1 MEARLSQEPQFA
13 PAILCL
19 VWGVETLPDQPS
31 TNSPAAKTY
40 GSSTAPS
47 YYELLGVSPG
57 DTAQRLR
64 QAHRDLSKLYHPDT
78 TRFPAEEA
86 RLRFEQVQKAY
97 EVLSDRAQRLQYD
110 LQIGA
115 IAPPKSMIPKR
126 PERVAIESS
135 AYLSAEDR
143 PLSSGELFSLF
154 ILGVTFLGC
163 LLLALALGFARGEA
177 LMPTPSWQTTAPVP
191 SAELKP
197 KDLNFNQTEFDPSDA
212 QPPGFLLDAKDS

>member
-1 MEARLSQEPQFA
+1 M
-13 PAILCL
+13 
-19 VWGVETLPDQPS
+19 PDKQSATNAGAQKMGKCS
-31 TNSPAAKTY
+31 TPN
-40 GSSTAPS
+40 
-47 YYELLGVSPG
+47 YYDLLGVTPG

-78 TRFPAEEA
+78 TGFPAEEA

-115 IAPPKSMIPKR
+115 IAPPKSMIPQR
-126 PERVAIESS
+126 PERVEIESS

-143 PLSSGELFSLF
+143 PLSSGEVFSLF

-163 LLLALALGFARGEA
+163 LVLALALGLARGEA
-177 LMPTPSWQTTAPVP
+177 LMPTPSWQTTAPIP
-191 SAELKP
+191 SAERKNP
-197 KDLNFNQTEFDPSDA
+197 EIKFNQPEFSQPGFNQAGLISKAQPSDC
-212 QPPGFLLDAKDS
+212 PPVNNSQVEQSSSNFAI

>member
-1 MEARLSQEPQFA
+1 MTDKQSA
-13 PAILCL
+13 PPHSGAQTT
-19 VWGVETLPDQPS
+19 GQ
-31 TNSPAAKTY
+31 
-40 GSSTAPS
+40 SSAPN
-47 YYELLGVSPG
+47 YYELLGVTPG

-97 EVLSDRAQRLQYD
+97 ELLSDRAQRLQYD

-115 IAPPKSMIPKR
+115 IAPPKSMVPQR
-126 PERVAIESS
+126 PERAEMESS

-143 PLSSGELFSLF
+143 PLSPGELFSLF

-163 LLLALALGFARGEA
+163 LLLALALGLARGEA
-177 LMPTPSWQTTAPVP
+177 LMPLPSWQSAAPTAAVERATQASP
-191 SAELKP
+191 
-197 KDLNFNQTEFDPSDA
+197 FNQTQFN
-212 QPPGFLLDAKDS
+212 PPGLKQPGLRPEAEKRD

>member
-1 MEARLSQEPQFA
+1 M
-13 PAILCL
+13 L
-19 VWGVETLPDQPS
+19 VWVLEALPDKQS
-31 TNSPAAKTY
+31 ANRSGAQAQ
-40 GSSTAPS
+40 GNGTAPS

-86 RLRFEQVQKAY
+86 RIRFEQVQKAY

-110 LQIGA
+110 LRIGA
-115 IAPPKSMIPKR
+115 IQPPKSMIPQR
-126 PERVAIESS
+126 PERVEVESS

-154 ILGVTFLGC
+154 ILGITFLGC
-163 LLLALALGFARGEA
+163 LLLALALGLARGEA
-177 LMPTPSWQTTAPVP
+177 LMPTPSWQSMEPSQETAFSVTPEWVMP
-191 SAELKP
+191 E
-197 KDLNFNQTEFDPSDA
+197 
-212 QPPGFLLDAKDS
+212 

>member
-1 MEARLSQEPQFA
+1 M
-13 PAILCL
+13 
-19 VWGVETLPDQPS
+19 PDQQS
-31 TNSPAAKTY
+31 ATSSAAQAK
-40 GSSTAPS
+40 GSGALPN
-47 YYELLGVSPG
+47 YYDLLGVTPG

-115 IAPPKSMIPKR
+115 IAPPKPMVPQR
-126 PERVAIESS
+126 PERVEVESS

-143 PLSSGELFSLF
+143 PLSSGEMFSLF

-163 LLLALALGFARGEA
+163 LVLALALGFARGEA
-177 LMPTPSWQTTAPVP
+177 LMPTPSWQTVAPMPAMEQPAKNQPVKELQNLSAPQHSP
-191 SAELKP
+191 S
-197 KDLNFNQTEFDPSDA
+197 LNSRHQA
-212 QPPGFLLDAKDS
+212 

>member
-1 MEARLSQEPQFA
+1 M
-13 PAILCL
+13 
-19 VWGVETLPDQPS
+19 PDKQ
-31 TNSPAAKTY
+31 
-40 GSSTAPS
+40 SSTHTEAQTAGTSSTPN
-47 YYELLGVSPG
+47 YYELLGVEPG

-115 IAPPKSMIPKR
+115 IAPPKSMIPQR
-126 PERVAIESS
+126 PERVEVESS

-163 LLLALALGFARGEA
+163 LILALALGLARGEA
-177 LMPTPSWQTTAPVP
+177 LMPTPSWQSAPPMPAMERATKVLSLNP
-191 SAELKP
+191 TPFTQPNFVQPGLK
-197 KDLNFNQTEFDPSDA
+197 QS
-212 QPPGFLLDAKDS
+212 